1 MLVLS
6 AFALVRLADAHSWVE
21 QMQEISSTGNFTG
34 AMGYPRGY
42 VSRTEA
48 GFDGNSMDYLLPAL
62 MTRRT
67 RINSDDLLCHPDQR
81 TPNQTP
87 GFPMLTTS
95 PGNFISMKYL
105 ENGHVTLPQNQ
116 AGKPPGAGTV
126 FVFGTT
132 SPNDTETLT
141 NVLKWTADGTGGDAR
156 GSLLAAQNFDDGRCH
171 QLNSGTISQQ
181 RQQQFPDRLPGQPNS
196 NVEQWCETD
205 FQVPVEHAANQ
216 TLTLYWVWQWPTA
229 PGVDPIVPNGKDEY
243 YTTCSD
249 VYVISSAAKNSV
261 QSVAGAQEATDRFA
275 LVQQDPQVQAV
286 ASYSART
293 AIQPYPLGTPIP
305 SKAHVAA
312 TTTSI
317 STTTTTTST
326 TTTTTTT
333 TVPPPPPSTT
343 TTQQQTNIFTETLAP
358 ETDEVTVTETAY
370 TTVLVTVTAGASA
383 QQAATTTTS
392 APSAPVPEIV
402 FSTVYGTTLVTVSA
416 GAGAGASPTGVS
428 VVPVPSTRRGRLWR
442 RM

>member
-1 MLVLS
+1 MISFIRGVAGSAPMLVLS

-305 SKAHVAA
+305 SKAH
-312 TTTSI
+312 
-317 STTTTTTST
+317 
-326 TTTTTTT
+326 
-333 TVPPPPPSTT
+333 
-343 TTQQQTNIFTETLAP
+343 QQTNIFTETLAP